1 MTATLQMNWA
11 LIALTY
17 PGDDQR
23 PFSSPA
29 LHQPG
34 EHTAKGREAG
44 PGGGT

>member
-1 MTATLQMNWA
+1 MRDDPQKNWA
-11 LIALTY
+11 LTALTK
-17 PGDDQR
+17 PGDGQR

-34 EHTAKGREAG
+34 EHRAEGREAG